1 MSYFKQSHI
10 VLSVPQSGDIRTLLM
25 DMEYYS
31 SMLNEVIVVKNGLN
45 TDLGSIPRLLQGIFP
60 KDGKAMFAYILHDF
74 LYQEGLYTRNM
85 SDDIL
90 EEAMEILDVG
100 YATRKSVRFGLWT
113 GGGFAWREH
122 RKKDKT
128 PLKNN

>member
-1 MSYFKQSHI
+1 
-10 VLSVPQSGDIRTLLM
+10 
-25 DMEYYS
+25 
-31 SMLNEVIVVKNGLN
+31 
-45 TDLGSIPRLLQGIFP
+45 
-60 KDGKAMFAYILHDF
+60 
-74 LYQEGLYTRNM
+74 M